1 MTDTSTWKHNADID
15 VTGIDPARLLMELH
29 NGTTSPD
36 TWACN
41 LHALHRDITLE
52 EAAEVLD
59 AEAAGGLGNF
69 PDYLFGRPI
78 KAFLQPDASG
88 DEVWLRRG
96 DLYDRDSHPGNAA
109 AIVARLRAE
118 GGEA

>member
-1 MTDTSTWKHNADID
+1 MNGID
-15 VTGIDPARLLMELH
+15 VTGIDPARLLMELY

-41 LHALHRDITLE
+41 MNALHRDITLDDVAE
-52 EAAEVLD
+52 ELNQN
-59 AEAAGGLGNF
+59 AGYF

-78 KAFLQPDASG
+78 KAVLRPNASG
-88 DEVWLRRG
+88 DGVLLRRG

-109 AIVARLRAE
+109 SIVARLKAE
-118 GGEA
+118 GGDE

>member
-1 MTDTSTWKHNADID
+1 MTDTSTWAHKADID

-52 EAAEVLD
+52 EATKELNRN
-59 AEAAGGLGNF
+59 AGYF

-78 KAFLQPDASG
+78 KAFLQPNASG
-88 DEVWLRRG
+88 DGMLLRRG
-96 DLYDRDSHPGNAA
+96 DLYDRDSQPGNAA
-109 AIVARLRAE
+109 AIVARLKAE
-118 GGEA
+118 GGAA

>member
-1 MTDTSTWKHNADID
+1 MTMTDTSTWAHKADID

-41 LHALHRDITLE
+41 LHALHRDLTQE
-52 EAAEVLD
+52 EAT
-59 AEAAGGLGNF
+59 EALKEMGNF

-78 KAFLQPDASG
+78 KAVLQPNASG
-88 DEVWLRRG
+88 DGMLLRRG
-96 DLYDRDSHPGNAA
+96 DLYDRDSQPGNAA

-118 GGEA
+118 GGAA